1 MKNIDRI
8 IYLII
13 NWLLITSIIDVILMG
28 FPIPKFSIRN
38 YPLRYIITK
47 KNRIDIQNNFECAG
61 YSAAYIMRHFDTE
74 VTGQNMYSIMPNK
87 MYSGY
92 VYPKGIIKLMMH
104 RRFKAYYRSGN
115 ISELKRQISKGIPVI
130 AFIKVYQNKNYLHYV
145 PVVGY
150 DEENFYLAESLGYLV
165 NEDNIYY
172 NRKIP
177 IKEFKRLW
185 RTNSLR
191 MPLYQYTYIVISKNS

>member
-13 NWLLITSIIDVILMG
+13 NWMLITSIIDVIFMG
-28 FPIPKFSIRN
+28 FPIPKFSRGN

-47 KNRIDIQNNFECAG
+47 KNRIEIQNNFECAG
-61 YSAAYIMRHFDTE
+61 YSAAYIMRHFDIE
-74 VTGQNMYSIMPNK
+74 ATGQDMYKIMPNK
-87 MYSGY
+87 MYSGN

-104 RRFKAYYRSGN
+104 HEFKAYYRTGN
-115 ISELKRQISKGIPVI
+115 ISELKRQISKGTPVI
-130 AFIKVYQNKNYLHYV
+130 TFIKVYQNKNYLHYV
-145 PVVGY
+145 PMVGY

-177 IKEFKRLW
+177 IKEFKKLW

-191 MPLYQYTYIVISKNS
+191 MPLYQYTYIVISQNS